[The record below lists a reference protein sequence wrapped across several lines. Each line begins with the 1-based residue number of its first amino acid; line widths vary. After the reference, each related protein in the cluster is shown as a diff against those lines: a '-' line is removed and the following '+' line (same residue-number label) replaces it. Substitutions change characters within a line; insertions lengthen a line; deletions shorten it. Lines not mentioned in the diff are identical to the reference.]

1 MSKPTLTIAI
11 SKGRIFEDAMPLLA
25 AAGIRPTVDPDK
37 SRKLILPTSR
47 EDVQLLVIRATD
59 VPTYV
64 EYGAADLGIAGKDVL
79 VEYGA
84 EGLYEPLDLGI
95 AKCRLMTAARVGSQ
109 YDGQRIRVATKY
121 VNTAQR
127 YFAKLGVQAEIIKL
141 YGSMELAPLV
151 GLADC
156 IVDLVD
162 TGNTLKA
169 NGLEPRDLIMEV
181 SSRLVV
187 NKAAMKMKHQAVTE
201 FIRQVSQSLA
211 RPVSA
216 AA

>member
-25 AAGIRPTVDPDK
+25 AAGVRPTVDPDK

-47 EDVQLLVIRATD
+47 DDVQLLVIRATD

-95 AKCRLMTAARVGSQ
+95 AKCRLMTAAKVGVN
-109 YDGQRIRVATKY
+109 YEGRRIRVATKY
-121 VNTAQR
+121 VKTAQR
-127 YFAKLGVQAEIIKL
+127 YFAKKGVQAEMIKL

-169 NGLEPRDLIMEV
+169 NGLEPRELIMDI

-187 NKAAMKMKHQAVTE
+187 NKASMKMKHRAITD
-201 FIRQVSQSLA
+201 FIQHVSQSLGQT
-211 RPVSA
+211 VNKA
-216 AA
+216 A

>member
-1 MSKPTLTIAI
+1 MLTIAI
-11 SKGRIFEDAMPLLA
+11 SKGRIYDEAMPLLA
-25 AAGIRPTVDPDK
+25 SAGVKPTVDPER

-47 EDVQLLVIRATD
+47 DDVQLLVIRATD

-95 AKCRLMTAARVGSQ
+95 AQCRLMTAARVGDSTE
-109 YDGQRIRVATKY
+109 GRRMRVATKY
-121 VNTAQR
+121 VKTAQR
-127 YFAKLGVQAEIIKL
+127 YFAQKGEQVEIIKL

-169 NGLEPRDLIMEV
+169 NGMEPRELIMRV
-181 SSRLVV
+181 SSRLIV

-201 FIRQVSQSLA
+201 FIRQISLSLSGPA
-211 RPVSA
+211 IA